1 MKEKTD
7 ITFHE
12 ILVVFDRDPEIMVY
26 DIIPTQLA
34 WIASPKNTLN
44 NQGDYFFQPAQL
56 FFYMVFPR
64 FSEVHVPFGGRVK
77 DHLLGC
83 FR

>member
-26 DIIPTQLA
+26 ETMPTQLA

-44 NQGDYFFQPAQL
+44 NQGAIFSASSIVEGVFFCRVFHLRFMSL
-56 FFYMVFPR
+56 FC
-64 FSEVHVPFGGRVK
+64 GGGLK
-77 DHLLGC
+77 IT
-83 FR
+83 F